1 MITDNKLVATL
12 VEENMPQQRTQTIG
26 GVAPTHG
33 KEAGTGFPARRLRRL
48 RQNERFRR
56 LVREHSLAID
66 DLILPLFVVPGHGI
80 KHEINAMPGNY
91 HLSID
96 KLIEEVKEIRD
107 LGIPGILL
115 FGVPDPKEKDLL
127 ATGAY
132 APNGIVQEAVRALK
146 KYVPEV
152 LVVTD
157 VCLCEYTPHSH
168 CGILDD
174 GYLVNDASKEVL
186 AKTALSHVQAGS
198 DMVAPAAMLDGQIRA
213 LREMLDSDGFVNTP
227 IMAYSAKYASKLY
240 DPFFKEGTQSALS
253 HGDKKTHQMDSSNS
267 DEAMREIAL
276 DIEEG
281 ADIVMVKPALYYLDI
296 VYRAKTEFQMP
307 LATYNVSGEYAMIDA
322 AARIGRLDKK
332 LIMMEALTSMKRAG
346 ADIIITYFAKEAA
359 RELQ

>member
-1 MITDNKLVATL
+1 MSIQQLQ
-12 VEENMPQQRTQTIG
+12 EELGIERNSRG
-26 GVAPTHG
+26 SVRNG
-33 KEAGTGFPARRLRRL
+33 GTGFPAQRLRRL
-48 RQNERFRR
+48 RQNESFRR
-56 LVREHSLAID
+56 LVREHSLAVD
-66 DLILPLFVVPGHGI
+66 DLILPLFVVPGHGV
-80 KHEINAMPGNY
+80 KHEINAIPGNY

-96 KLIEEVKEIRD
+96 KLIEEVKEVRD
-107 LGIPGILL
+107 LGIPGVLL
-115 FGVPDPKEKDLL
+115 FGVPDASEKDLM
-127 ATGAY
+127 ASGAY
-132 APNGIVQEAVRALK
+132 SPTGIVQQAVRTLK
-146 KYVPEV
+146 KEVPEV
-152 LVVTD
+152 LVITD
-157 VCLCEYTPHSH
+157 VCLCEYTPHCH
-168 CGILDD
+168 CGILEN

-186 AKTALSHVQAGS
+186 AKTALSHVEAGS

-213 LREMLDSDGFVNTP
+213 LRETLDEGGFTNTP

-296 VYRAKTEFQMP
+296 VYRAKTQFRMP

-322 AARIGRLDKK
+322 AARIGRLNKK

-359 RELQ
+359 ENLK